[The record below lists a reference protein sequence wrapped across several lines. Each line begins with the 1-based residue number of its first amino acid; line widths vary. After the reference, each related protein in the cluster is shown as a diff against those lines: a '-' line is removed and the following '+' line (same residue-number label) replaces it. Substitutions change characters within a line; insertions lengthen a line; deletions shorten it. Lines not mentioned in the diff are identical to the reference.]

1 MVDKRILFL
10 GALTLVVTVTSLK
23 ILNKRNRVKKTSI
36 ELEVEERQKMA
47 RNLVNAYRKLLS
59 KNPNPN
65 SNSNSPTNFW
75 WFW

>member
-10 GALTLVVTVTSLK
+10 GALTLVVTAASLK
-23 ILNKRNRVKKTSI
+23 IINKRNRVKKTSI

-65 SNSNSPTNFW
+65 SPTNFW

>member
-10 GALTLVVTVTSLK
+10 GALTLVVTAASLK
-23 ILNKRNRVKKTSI
+23 IINKRNRVKKTSI

-47 RNLVNAYRKLLS
+47 RKLVNAYRKLLS
-59 KNPNPN
+59 KNANP
-65 SNSNSPTNFW
+65 NSPTNFW